1 MKNQR
6 KNHQIEKAGR
16 LAGVFRVLPIIGA
29 IAASGMSQSVFAVD
43 RTWFG
48 GTGDWGTV
56 TNWTLNGV
64 PGSSDRAIINSGSS
78 TLSFD
83 TGVAGLSLSG
93 GTLGGLGSL
102 SVTGA
107 AMWTGGTITG
117 AGTTIFDNTLAISG
131 DNSKAIS
138 GTRII
143 DLNGTTTWG
152 GNTGN
157 FGNGL
162 FFGNGTINNA
172 GTFNDTNAFNS
183 VMDTL
188 GVTAFNN
195 TGTYNKQGK
204 ATTTI
209 EVGFNN
215 TGTVNVDAGTLRVTS
230 GLANHGLINVAANAV
245 FHGNNANFA
254 NDGIIQGN
262 GTIQTLVNNDL
273 VNTGAINPGAS
284 IGHLTIDGDLQ
295 QMASGALNFELASL
309 NSFDQLTVTDDVTL
323 GGEIGVWNLGYAPVI
338 GDSFVVAT
346 FDDRLTSSTFSF
358 VSTHGFGSGVSF
370 DVLYHEHDVTLLV
383 TAVPEP
389 EQYLMFLA
397 GLGLMGAM
405 ARRRS
410 VIRRSD
416 ESA

>member
-1 MKNQR
+1 MKKQED
-6 KNHQIEKAGR
+6 QPEFFG
-16 LAGVFRVLPIIGA
+16 VLPIVAA

-157 FGNGL
+157 LGNGL
-162 FFGNGTINNA
+162 FFGNGTINNV
-172 GTFNDTNAFNS
+172 GTFNVTNAFNS

-195 TGTYNKQGK
+195 TGTYNKQGN

-215 TGTVNVDAGTLRVTS
+215 TSTVNVDAGILRVTS

-338 GDSFVVAT
+338 GDSFLVAA